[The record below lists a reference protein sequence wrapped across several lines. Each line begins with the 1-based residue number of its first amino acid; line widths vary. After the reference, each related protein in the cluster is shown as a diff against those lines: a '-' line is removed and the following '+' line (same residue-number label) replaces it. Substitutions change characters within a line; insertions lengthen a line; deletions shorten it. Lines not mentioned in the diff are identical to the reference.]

1 MQRIEADDSLP
12 NQGDVKSKSSTT
24 KIEPERTTISSVDPS
39 PADSPGSD
47 ADTEH
52 LPTANGSARVE
63 EESEN
68 TSEKEFKES
77 EPSCEDESGEAGEWN
92 CTIQ

>member
-1 MQRIEADDSLP
+1 MKR
-12 NQGDVKSKSSTT
+12 KSSTT
-24 KIEPERTTISSVDPS
+24 KFEPERTTISSVDPS
-39 PADSPGSD
+39 PADSPGY
-47 ADTEH
+47 

-63 EESEN
+63 EEGEN

>member
-12 NQGDVKSKSSTT
+12 NQDDMKRKCTTT
-24 KIEPERTTISSVDPS
+24 KIEPERNTISSVDPS

-63 EESEN
+63 EEGEN
-68 TSEKEFKES
+68 TSEKGIEES

>member
-1 MQRIEADDSLP
+1 MQRIEADDSCP
-12 NQGDVKSKSSTT
+12 NQDDRKRKCATT
-24 KIEPERTTISSVDPS
+24 KIEPERTTLSSVDPS

-63 EESEN
+63 EEGEN

>member
-12 NQGDVKSKSSTT
+12 NQDDMKRKCTTT
-24 KIEPERTTISSVDPS
+24 KIEPKRTISSVDPS

-63 EESEN
+63 EEGEN

-77 EPSCEDESGEAGEWN
+77 EPSCEDEYGEAGEWN